1 MVPQRTDEAPP
12 PALTMQSV
20 LSGLGEGQ
28 EDGRSACAG
37 DGWRGGWK
45 GWLRGK
51 SSQRWRCSCCWLL
64 RRAYQ
69 PTLTRPEAST
79 PPARPHPSPVHK
91 QRLHTHSASKSVCV
105 EPLPSAQRC
114 AHAHAQLLLI
124 HPCDA
129 SAQTQVDEIISSFC
143 RREVGFYSLYST
155 FSLEYEISLFLYVE
169 GQISAWPRG
178 KHSHGGRIGELRHV
192 QTIILGVDLE
202 VLQARNENWSAGM
215 LPRVSWG
222 IRSGSVHTYKNG
234 IFPQ

>member
-1 MVPQRTDEAPP
+1 MEGRLEGLAPWEKQPKVALFLLLAAPQGLSANSDQTRGLYSSSKAPP
-12 PALTMQSV
+12 ESCSQTA
-20 LSGLGEGQ
+20 
-28 EDGRSACAG
+28 SA
-37 DGWRGGWK
+37 
-45 GWLRGK
+45 
-51 SSQRWRCSCCWLL
+51 
-64 RRAYQ
+64 
-69 PTLTRPEAST
+69 
-79 PPARPHPSPVHK
+79 
-91 QRLHTHSASKSVCV
+91 HTQSASKSVCV
-105 EPLPSAQRC
+105 EPLPSARRC